1 MNICK
6 FGGSS
11 IQHIEQVDNI
21 LKPKISKYKRVLVI
35 VSAFGNTTDLLLTNI
50 EEVYTFHNN
59 LCIKLFGKVLLKVTD
74 LIQNIK
80 LLSQVINTF
89 KVIPDQLKERL
100 LSYGEL
106 LSSVILYN
114 YFNKIYTCDVY
125 RMNSE
130 NIIVKNIT
138 NNVNY
143 EETTKRLHNYL
154 SIIDSGLIIC
164 PGYICSDINGLE
176 KKYNKIICIAILEHV
191 YDPSA
196 AVANLKKMLKDG
208 GVIYGYVPYLYYYHA
223 PKDLKFQDYFR
234 FSKDAL
240 AYLFKDFND
249 VELFPIRGRVSTP
262 LNILF
267 AGRWKQYAEKT
278 NINIYLDKL
287 SNDESNLKQCSGFNF
302 IIKK

>member
-1 MNICK
+1 MK
-6 FGGSS
+6 
-11 IQHIEQVDNI
+11 
-21 LKPKISKYKRVLVI
+21 KIIGNPSK
-35 VSAFGNTTDLLLTNI
+35 TN
-50 EEVYTFHNN
+50 E
-59 LCIKLFGKVLLKVTD
+59 D
-74 LIQNIK
+74 LINLIK
-80 LLSQVINTF
+80 KT
-89 KVIPDQLKERL
+89 KVNNYYLKNQKDFRDRILEEIKPHDHVLDVGMAMRDRYKKIE
-100 LSYGEL
+100 SEL
-106 LSSVILYN
+106 LETL
-114 YFNKIYTCDVY
+114 DVNDFGDY
-125 RMNSE
+125 P
-130 NIIVKNIT
+130 
-138 NNVNY
+138 
-143 EETTKRLHNYL
+143 
-154 SIIDSGLIIC
+154 DIIC
-164 PGYICSDINGLE
+164 DICSDINGLE

-267 AGRWKQYAEKT
+267 AGRWKKYAEKT
-278 NINIYLDKL
+278 SINILLDKFV
-287 SNDESNLKQCSGFNF
+287 SDEKNTKQCSGFNF